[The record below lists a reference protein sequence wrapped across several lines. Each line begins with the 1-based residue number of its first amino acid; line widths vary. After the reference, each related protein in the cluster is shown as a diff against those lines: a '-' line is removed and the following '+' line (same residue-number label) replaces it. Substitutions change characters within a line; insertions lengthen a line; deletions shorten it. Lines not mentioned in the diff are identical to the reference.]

1 MKITQERFV
10 REFKKR
16 LAEKFALDV
25 KDAAPIELYQTLV
38 SVVKSGY
45 SEIWRNTWKSYVK
58 NDQKQVY
65 YFSIEFLPGRL
76 LKSNLLN
83 MGWYDVVDKGLKQMG
98 LSLDKISGV

>member
-10 REFKKR
+10 HEFKKR

-65 YFSIEFLPGRL
+65 YFSIEFLTRAVIKEQSFEHGLVRCGR
-76 LKSNLLN
+76 
-83 MGWYDVVDKGLKQMG
+83 
-98 LSLDKISGV
+98 